1 MEQRKLLEREL
12 NILRDRL
19 LLMGGEVE
27 LAVQRAMHAL
37 VQRDSEVANQ
47 VLENDRV
54 IDRLELEI
62 DRLSVELLTLRR
74 PVARELRLVISI
86 FKITPILERIA
97 DHAVSI
103 ARAALELN
111 DEPELKNY
119 AELGEMAERTLEMLQ
134 SVLDAFTSNDSEKAR
149 KLIEKDEEV
158 DKIYDRLVSDL
169 METMAQDAAKSTR
182 LARLL
187 FVAKNLERIGDY
199 VKDICELTVY
209 MKEAVFIKHRESENG
224 KK

>member
-27 LAVQRAMHAL
+27 LALQRAMHAL
-37 VQRDSEVANQ
+37 MQRDSDVANQ

-62 DRLSVELLTLRR
+62 DRLSVEVLTLRR

-86 FKITPILERIA
+86 FKITPVLERIG
-97 DHAVSI
+97 DHATSI

-119 AELGEMAERTLEMLQ
+119 GELGEMADRALEMLQ

-149 KLIEKDEEV
+149 KLIEKDAEV
-158 DKIYDRLVSDL
+158 DKIYDRLVRDL
-169 METMAQDAAKSTR
+169 METMAQDAGKSTR

-209 MKEAVFIKHRESENG
+209 MKEAVFIKHNENRA
-224 KK
+224 

>member
-12 NILRDRL
+12 DILRDRL

-27 LAVQRAMHAL
+27 LSIQRAIHAL
-37 VQRDSEVANQ
+37 VQRDSDVANQ
-47 VLENDRV
+47 VIEHDGV

-62 DRLSVELLTLRR
+62 DRLSVEVLTLRR
-74 PVARELRLVISI
+74 PVAKELRLVISI
-86 FKITPILERIA
+86 TKITPLLERIA
-97 DHAVSI
+97 DHASSI

-119 AELGEMAERTLEMLQ
+119 GELSEMAERALEMLQ
-134 SVLDAFTSNDSEKAR
+134 AALDAFTSNDSDKAR
-149 KLIEKDEEV
+149 NLIAKDAEV
-158 DKIYDRLVSDL
+158 DKIYDCLVNEL
-169 METMAQDAAKSTR
+169 METMSQDASKSKR

-199 VKDICELTVY
+199 VKDICEMTVY
-209 MKEAVFIKHRESENG
+209 MKEAVFIKHNQ
-224 KK
+224 